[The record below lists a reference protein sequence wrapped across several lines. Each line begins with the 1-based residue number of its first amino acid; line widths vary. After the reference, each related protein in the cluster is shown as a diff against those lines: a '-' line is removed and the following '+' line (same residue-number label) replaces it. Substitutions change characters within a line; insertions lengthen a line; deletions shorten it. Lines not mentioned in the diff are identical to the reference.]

1 MPFPRNVKVNP
12 FTIILAFLLIIELTG
27 CRRKSDLAKET
38 AITVYGFSVVKEPLE
53 EEIFPAFR
61 REWLEKTG
69 QILNFTPSYAGSEV
83 VTNQIIAGV
92 EADVAILAI
101 ERNADRLIRPDVT
114 KNDWRKLPYGGIVN
128 RTPIVIIVR
137 QGNPKRIRDFGDLAN
152 PGVRL
157 IHADPSSSGAGQWGL
172 LAMYGA
178 ELIKSEKETGTR
190 DPRRAFETLQRIW
203 RNVLATPES
212 ARQAR
217 TQFERG
223 EGDALVTY
231 ELEALQLISKGLPI
245 EAVTPRATIFCEH
258 PVVIIDHGMTP
269 GKYALVELF
278 VRSLWDPPAQRAWV
292 KSHFRSVTDESLNA
306 RFAKIE
312 MPFFVKDL
320 GGWARAYPEIIENV
334 WKQKIQAGK

>member
-12 FTIILAFLLIIELTG
+12 FAIMVASLLILGLTG
-27 CRRKSDLAKET
+27 CRRKSDLAKE
-38 AITVYGFSVVKEPLE
+38 ASITVYGFSVVKEPLE
-53 EEIFPAFR
+53 NEIFPSFQ
-61 REWLEKTG
+61 REWQAKTG
-69 QILNFTPSYAGSEV
+69 QVLNFTPSFAGSEV

-101 ERNADRLIRPDVT
+101 ERNADRLVRPDVT
-114 KNDWRKLPYGGIVN
+114 RNEWRKLPYGGIVN

-137 QGNPKRIRDFGDLAN
+137 QGNPKRIRDFADLAN

-178 ELIKSEKETGTR
+178 ELIKSEKETGAR
-190 DPRRAFETLQRIW
+190 DSRRAFETLRRIW
-203 RNVLATPES
+203 KNVLATPES

-231 ELEALQLISKGLPI
+231 ELEALQLQSKGLPI
-245 EAVTPRATIFCEH
+245 EVVTPRATVFCEH

-278 VRSLWDPPAQRAWV
+278 VRSLWEPTAQRAWV
-292 KSHFRSVTDESLNA
+292 NAHFRSVTDESLND
-306 RFAKIE
+306 RFPRIE
-312 MPFFVKDL
+312 LPFFVKDL
-320 GGWARAYPEIIENV
+320 GGWARAYPEIIENE
-334 WKQKIQAGK
+334 WKQRIQAGK